1 MNIEQQLFNEATI
14 NDGGIYFEAEDEIL
28 LKRVKSKVNYF
39 ITRIINEIPTMPLI
53 TVEYVNNENVNAYA
67 FNWKGKYFIGIFTG
81 IVYLLDNL
89 FEQITSD
96 ERLYENIYF
105 KDISKEECKEKFL
118 DYCILFLVSHELCHI
133 RFGHCDY
140 VASNG
145 NTFLKEFTTKTLE
158 EKGLESQTLEMD
170 ADCCGIS
177 TVVNRIIMDS
187 IGINSYEKCINSVY
201 ETNFLI
207 FSVYYLFRILAGNC
221 NVKEY
226 SLTELKCMDHPHDGI
241 RQNYILSTVVT
252 LYQKHINEE
261 KFINHLSEVLS
272 ELSFHAEKIY
282 QGNIEKER
290 ISLLLG
296 FTEVGAKHMKDII
309 NEWNNVRER
318 LLNFSHDELAP
329 CEKFDCEIVLL

>member
-14 NDGGIYFEAEDEIL
+14 NDGGIYFEAYDEIL
-28 LKRVKSKVNYF
+28 LKRIKEKVSIFVN
-39 ITRIINEIPTMPLI
+39 RIINEIPTIPQI
-53 TVEYVNNENVNAYA
+53 TVEYVNNSGVNAYA

-96 ERLYENIYF
+96 ERLYANIYF
-105 KDISKEECKEKFL
+105 KDIPKEECKEKFL
-118 DYCILFLVSHELCHI
+118 DYCILFLVAHELCHI
-133 RFGHCDY
+133 RYGHCDY
-140 VASNG
+140 IVSNG
-145 NTFLKEFTTKTLE
+145 ITFLKEFTTKTIE

-177 TVVNRIIMDS
+177 TVINRIIMDS
-187 IGINSYEKCINSVY
+187 EGINSYEKCVNSVY
-201 ETNFLI
+201 EINFLI

-226 SLTELKCMDHPHDGI
+226 SLIELRCMDHPHDGI
-241 RQNYILSTVVT
+241 RQSYILSTTVT
-252 LYQKHINEE
+252 LYQKYIREE
-261 KFINHLSEVLS
+261 SFINHLSEALS
-272 ELSFHAEKIY
+272 KLSFHAEKIY

-296 FTEVGAKHMKDII
+296 YTEIGAKHMKDII
-309 NEWNNVRER
+309 NEWEHVRER
-318 LLNFSHDELAP
+318 LSSFCHDKLASF
-329 CEKFDCEIVLL
+329 EKFDSEIVLL